1 MGADPVVEANDF
13 LPEAAPAVWAALSPL
28 GRRALQPVH
37 FLPLQSAEA
46 RGKPFNATIG
56 QITDGHGA
64 AVPLPSMATA
74 LAGLDEAERSRAFLY
89 SPVEGLPELRRA
101 WREWQRRG
109 VKPGISSSLPMVTVG
124 TAQARMLAV
133 RLFVGAGRRVV
144 LPHPCREADREL
156 VTHLGADPASCDC
169 TRGGHFD
176 PAAIS
181 RHLAD
186 LPEGEPAVVLL
197 ELPREATGYMPV
209 SRERAALGSALAAQ
223 AERRPLVVI
232 VDDTWEGLG
241 TPSVSLFWSLAG
253 RHPSLIPLKVDGAD
267 GQLGFPGGRVGFLT
281 FPWEPES
288 DLARSLESKTKMLL
302 RAEVGSPS
310 AATQVV
316 LLRALQKWRQK
327 EIFKLAGKVE
337 YYEDYDPKQLRERKP
352 R

>member
-1 MGADPVVEANDF
+1 MSADPVTEANAF

-28 GRRALQPVH
+28 GRRALRPVH

-64 AVPLPSMATA
+64 AVPLPSMAAA

-101 WREWQRRG
+101 WRDWQRRG
-109 VKPGISSSLPMVTVG
+109 VKPEIPSSLPMVTVG
-124 TAQARMLAV
+124 TAQARLLAAE
-133 RLFVGAGRRVV
+133 LFAGKGRKVV
-144 LPHPCREADREL
+144 LPHPCREGDQEL
-156 VTHLGADPASCDC
+156 FARRLGAEPCPCAC
-169 TRGGHFD
+169 TEGGHFD

-186 LPEGEPAVVLL
+186 LREGEPAVVLL
-197 ELPREATGYMPV
+197 EFPREATGYTPV
-209 SRERAALGSALAAQ
+209 SRERAALSSALTAQ

-241 TPSVSLFWSLAG
+241 TPSVSLFWGLAG
-253 RHPSLIPLKVDGAD
+253 RHPNLIPVKVDGAD

-288 DLARSLESKTKMLL
+288 DLAQSLESKTKMLL
-302 RAEVGSPS
+302 RAEVGSPP
-310 AATQVV
+310 AATQVI
-316 LLRALQKWRQK
+316 LLRALRVLL
-327 EIFKLAGKVE
+327 EGV
-337 YYEDYDPKQLRERKP
+337 
-352 R
+352 